1 MIVLDCEQGSRAWL
15 EARAGIP
22 TASQFS
28 RIVTPSG
35 KPSAQAEGYV
45 AELLAEHFLGPQ
57 EDDFAGS
64 EWVERGRVLEPVA
77 RRYYAFHRDVD
88 PQQVGF
94 CGRRTSLEGLTVPDA
109 YHVGASPDALVGDD
123 GLLELKVP
131 MPKTHL
137 LWLARGGLPRQHV
150 MQVQGQL
157 WVTGRAWCDFLSWHP
172 DLPPV
177 LVRVEPDPKMQA
189 AFDEHLQ
196 AFVDALAVG
205 RDRLIAMGVQPFQAV
220 DPADPFA
227 PSETVTQ
234 PHEANRKGSIL

>member
-1 MIVLDCEQGSRAWL
+1 MIVLTCEQGSREWL

-22 TASQFS
+22 TSSQFS
-28 RIVTPSG
+28 RIVTPGG

-57 EDDFAGS
+57 DDEFMGN

-77 RRYYAFHRDVD
+77 RRFYAFHRDVD
-88 PQQVGF
+88 PTQVGL
-94 CGRRTSLEGLTVPDA
+94 CLRGVWHKGAEVTDTLGA
-109 YHVGASPDALVGDD
+109 GASPDALVGDD

-137 LWLARGGLPRQHV
+137 LWLARGVLPKQHS

-172 DLPPV
+172 DLPPF
-177 LVRVEPDPKMQA
+177 LVRVEAGPESA
-189 AFDEHLQ
+189 
-196 AFVDALAVG
+196 G
-205 RDRLIAMGVQPFQAV
+205 RVR
-220 DPADPFA
+220 
-227 PSETVTQ
+227 
-234 PHEANRKGSIL
+234 